1 MIGPCWVFITARG
14 VFSSGSEQGRLSSCG
29 LWASLC
35 RGLSSCPARAPS
47 FCSCSSWPQGHRLS
61 YLLLRGTWDLPG
73 LEIEP
78 ASPSPAGGFFT
89 TGPPGKPLHSF
100 SLESRQAS
108 DTKGRNPKPAGSF
121 FPGQVE
127 REFQPGRTHSS
138 PPPAVWPQGH
148 CSDRLARWLSGNQP
162 ACRARDTG
170 VLGSIPGSG
179 RSPGG
184 GHGHPV
190 RYLFLP
196 GESQGRRS
204 LVGCSPWG
212 RRDSGRT
219 E

>member
-1 MIGPCWVFITARG
+1 MAASRGASLAVVCGLLSAEVCLLAQHGLQASAAAARG
-14 VFSSGSEQGRLSSCG
+14 LKGTGSVTCCST
-29 LWASLC
+29 
-35 RGLSSCPARAPS
+35 AP
-47 FCSCSSWPQGHRLS
+47 G
-61 YLLLRGTWDLPG
+61 YLPG

-108 DTKGRNPKPAGSF
+108 DTKGRNPKPAGLF